1 MHKLVTIGVPI
12 YKRLDYL
19 PNVLSKVAAQDH
31 PNIDLLVSDNGMN
44 GTKVSDIVKQHYS
57 QPFRFRQNPETVGPS
72 HHFNQII
79 HNALGEYVV
88 LLADDDEIVQA
99 VVSAAAEKFGH
110 RVIRAMNGGE
120 TLEVAAS
127 TQPDVVILDIR
138 FPDADGRD
146 VLAKLKGDLRTA
158 HIPVIVWSGRNS
170 NDSDSRIALELG
182 AEDFVEKGDAE
193 FLMLKLERVLLR
205 IAK

>member
-1 MHKLVTIGVPI
+1 MIGGTVLRSHRSILV
-12 YKRLDYL
+12 
-19 PNVLSKVAAQDH
+19 
-31 PNIDLLVSDNGMN
+31 
-44 GTKVSDIVKQHYS
+44 
-57 QPFRFRQNPETVGPS
+57 
-72 HHFNQII
+72 
-79 HNALGEYVV
+79 
-88 LLADDDEIVQA
+88 ADDDEIVQA

-127 TQPDVVILDIR
+127 TQPDAVILDIR

-146 VLAKLKGDLRTA
+146 VLAKLKSDPRTA
-158 HIPVIVWSGRNS
+158 HIPVIVWSGRKS